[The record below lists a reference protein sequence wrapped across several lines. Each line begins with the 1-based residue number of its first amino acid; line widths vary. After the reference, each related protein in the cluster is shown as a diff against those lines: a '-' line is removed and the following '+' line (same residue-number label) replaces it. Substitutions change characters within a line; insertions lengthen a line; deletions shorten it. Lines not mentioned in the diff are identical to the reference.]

1 MTRPSRSPAGGFTLI
16 EVLVAI
22 AITATVMLT
31 VGTTFRVMVDAR
43 DVVDELTE
51 STEAGP
57 RILNLIERD
66 LRSLWTY
73 NVGNNAVFRGRNLDI
88 GSFEAD
94 RIDFLCTTPAVG
106 YVLNAQNQPRRPSL
120 CEVGYWL
127 KPNPRYRDLMEL
139 WRREDPMVD
148 RDLITQGSFQ
158 LVHDRIK
165 YFKVTYFKTLG
176 NKSEEL
182 HEWDS
187 SADDQLPRRIRI
199 EFQIERQRGSSNTVN
214 AVEVDDFEDAE
225 KKYVRHFVLD
235 ADMANA
241 LRANEAVIPLL
252 PVEPEAQQA
261 NGPAGPAGAGGAAG
275 PAGPGNARSI
285 QAGGPGGKGG
295 PGGPGM
301 PGEGRG
307 AGERGSGNNMPNVP
321 RIPGQIPGGG
331 LPGGLGEILRGG
343 GASGGAGGLGGIF
356 GGGGRGGR

>member
-1 MTRPSRSPAGGFTLI
+1 MTRSSRTHAAGFTLI

-22 AITATVMLT
+22 SITATVMLT

-73 NVGNNAVFRGRNLDI
+73 NIGNNAVLRGRSLDI

-94 RIDFLCTTPAVG
+94 RIDFLCTTQAVG
-106 YVLNAQNQPRRPSL
+106 YVLNAQSQPRRPAV
-120 CEVGYWL
+120 CEVGDWL

-165 YFKVTYFKTLG
+165 YFKISYFKTLG
-176 NKSEEL
+176 NKAEEL

-199 EFQIERQRGSSNTVN
+199 EFQIERRRGSGNTVN
-214 AVEVDDFEDAE
+214 AVEIDDFEDAE

-235 ADMANA
+235 ADAVDA
-241 LRANEAVIPLL
+241 LRSSEAVIPLL
-252 PVEPEAQQA
+252 PVEPEVQQGS
-261 NGPAGPAGAGGAAG
+261 GPAGPAGPGGPAG
-275 PAGPGNARSI
+275 PAGPGSI
-285 QAGGPGGKGG
+285 VTKGSATTTTATRN
-295 PGGPGM
+295 GPGM
-301 PGEGRG
+301 PG
-307 AGERGSGNNMPNVP
+307 GERGTGMPNAP

-331 LPGGLGEILRGG
+331 LPPGLGEILRGG
-343 GASGGAGGLGGIF
+343 GGAGGLGGIF
-356 GGGGRGGR
+356 GGGAGGGRGGR